1 MESKGNTNAHVL
13 MFGLSFNLILTLG
26 SVGFTCYSLHRLDSR
41 VTAVE
46 QNPPYQFTDGVIVE
60 PTFRHQRSG
69 GSQMKETFRV
79 KRSADR
85 PSLCR
90 KCSSVC
96 LNSNGHRSVSND
108 VHGSV
113 KFMTE
118 YESKLKYGSKAISL
132 VYRLKQVFIICWFV
146 ILFLYGGDINW
157 LWHNWNIH
165 DWQT

>member
-1 MESKGNTNAHVL
+1 MFVWNPKPISYISVRYLATNTHSAVFLRKRSTKMESKGNTNAHVL

-26 SVGFTCYSLHRLDSR
+26 SLGFTCYSLHRLDSR

-60 PTFRHQRSG
+60 PTFKHQRSG

-113 KFMTE
+113 KLMTE
-118 YESKLKYGSKAISL
+118 CESKLKSRDKSY
-132 VYRLKQVFIICWFV
+132 
-146 ILFLYGGDINW
+146 
-157 LWHNWNIH
+157 
-165 DWQT
+165 

>member
-13 MFGLSFNLILTLG
+13 MFGLSFNLILTLC

-46 QNPPYQFTDGVIVE
+46 RNPPHQFTDGVIVE

-85 PSLCR
+85 PSMCR

-96 LNSNGHRSVSND
+96 WNSNGHRGVSND

-118 YESKLKYGSKAISL
+118 SESKLISGQNLLDCIACLSKF
-132 VYRLKQVFIICWFV
+132 RLFRC
-146 ILFLYGGDINW
+146 
-157 LWHNWNIH
+157 
-165 DWQT
+165 

>member
-13 MFGLSFNLILTLG
+13 MFGLSFNLILTLC

-46 QNPPYQFTDGVIVE
+46 RNPPYQFTDGVIVE

-85 PSLCR
+85 PSMCR

-118 YESKLKYGSKAISL
+118 SENKLISGQNLLACIACLSKF
-132 VYRLKQVFIICWFV
+132 RLFRC
-146 ILFLYGGDINW
+146 
-157 LWHNWNIH
+157 
-165 DWQT
+165 